1 MDESGG
7 EFFERETLRLRIAD
21 KTPILNTQFGEVMT
35 REAILALEDGRTFR
49 GLAWGAH
56 GERTGEIVF
65 NTAMTGYQEILT
77 DPSYA
82 GQIVTMTYPEIGNY
96 GVNAEDVESRRP
108 FVEGFVARE
117 VSQVVSNWR
126 ASMSLDEYLKRH
138 GIVGIAEIDTRS
150 LVRHIREKGAMRACV
165 SSVELDERFVIEK
178 ARNAP
183 EMLGRNLVDEVTC
196 GDPYQW
202 SEIGD
207 EQKTLDP
214 VGEFISHKQSLLQ
227 PGEEPF
233 RVVAYDFGVK
243 YYILRYL
250 AAVGCEVTVVPART
264 SADDVISLAPDGVFL
279 SNGPGDP
286 AALTG
291 IVTEIKR
298 LLGASPIFG
307 ICLGHQLL
315 GRAFGGDT
323 FKLKFGHRGGNQPVK
338 NMRSGRIEIT
348 SHNHGFAVDPNSL
361 NQNEIEL
368 THFNLNDNCLEGMRH
383 KNLPVFSVQYHPE
396 AGPGPHDASYLFHEF
411 VAQMRVHR
419 EQLKKIIQVV

>member
-1 MDESGG
+1 M
-7 EFFERETLRLRIAD
+7 I
-21 KTPILNTQFGEVMT
+21 K
-35 REAILALEDGRTFR
+35 EAILALEDGRTFR

-108 FVEGFVARE
+108 FVEGFVVRE
-117 VSQVVSNWR
+117 LSQVVSNWR
-126 ASMSLDEYLKRH
+126 ASTSLDEYLKRH
-138 GIVGIAEIDTRS
+138 GIVGISEIDTRA

-165 SSVELDERFVIEK
+165 SSVDSDERSVIEK
-178 ARNAP
+178 ARSAP

-202 SEIGD
+202 VEV
-207 EQKTLDP
+207 EEERRTLDP
-214 VGEFISHKQSLLQ
+214 VGEFRLHKQSLLL

-250 AAVGCEVTVVPART
+250 AAIGCEVTVVPART

-286 AALTG
+286 AALSG
-291 IVTEIKR
+291 IVAEIKL

-338 NMRSGRIEIT
+338 NTRSGRIEIT
-348 SHNHGFAVDPNSL
+348 SHNHGFAVDPDSL
-361 NQNEIEL
+361 NQDEIEL
-368 THFNLNDNCLEGMRH
+368 THFNLNDGCLEGMRH

-396 AGPGPHDASYLFHEF
+396 AGPGPHDANYLFHEF
-411 VAQMRVHR
+411 VTQMRAHR
-419 EQLKKIIQVV
+419 ERLKRIVQVG

>member
-1 MDESGG
+1 MNKDS
-7 EFFERETLRLRIAD
+7 
-21 KTPILNTQFGEVMT
+21 
-35 REAILALEDGRTFR
+35 ILALEDGRTFR
-49 GLAWGAH
+49 GVAWGAH

-108 FVEGFVARE
+108 FAEGFVVRE
-117 VSQVVSNWR
+117 RSEVTSNWR
-126 ASMSLDEYLKRH
+126 AALSLDEYLKGH
-138 GIVGIAEIDTRS
+138 GIVGISEIDTRA
-150 LVRHIREKGAMRACV
+150 LVRHIREKGAMRACI
-165 SSVELDERFVIEK
+165 SSIDPDEQSVVAK
-178 ARNAP
+178 ARSAP

-196 GDPYQW
+196 GDAYRW
-202 SEIGD
+202 SEIED

-214 VGEFISHKQSLLQ
+214 VGEFRQDNDNMLL

-233 RVVAYDFGVK
+233 RVVAYDFGIK

-264 SADDVISLAPDGVFL
+264 SADDALSIAPDGLFL

-286 AALTG
+286 AALPG
-291 IVTEIKR
+291 IVGEIK
-298 LLGASPIFG
+298 LLMGAAPIFG

-323 FKLKFGHRGGNQPVK
+323 YKLKFGHRGGNQPVK
-338 NMRSGRIEIT
+338 NVRSSRIEIT
-348 SHNHGFAVDPNSL
+348 SHNHGFAVDPDSL
-361 NQNEIEL
+361 NQSEVEL
-368 THFNLNDNCLEGMRH
+368 THFNLNDGCLEGMRH
-383 KNLPVFSVQYHPE
+383 KSLPVFSVQYHPE
-396 AGPGPHDASYLFHEF
+396 AGPGPHDANYLFHEF
-411 VAQMRVHR
+411 IANMRLHR
-419 EQLKKIIQVV
+419 EQLKRIIQVNQYRER

>member
-1 MDESGG
+1 
-7 EFFERETLRLRIAD
+7 
-21 KTPILNTQFGEVMT
+21 MT
-35 REAILALEDGRTFR
+35 KDAILALEDGRTFR
-49 GLAWGAH
+49 GLAWGALA
-56 GERTGEIVF
+56 ERTGEIVF

-96 GVNAEDVESRRP
+96 GVNMEDVESRRP
-108 FVEGFVARE
+108 FVEGFVVRE
-117 VSQVVSNWR
+117 LSQVVSNWR
-126 ASMSLDEYLKRH
+126 ASMSLDEYLKH
-138 GIVGIAEIDTRS
+138 HDIVGISEIDTRA

-165 SSVELDERFVIEK
+165 SSVDSDELSVIEK

-196 GDPYQW
+196 GDPYKW
-202 SEIGD
+202 AEID
-207 EQKTLDP
+207 EERVTLDP
-214 VGEFISHKQSLLQ
+214 VGEFGSQKQSMLL

-264 SADDVISLAPDGVFL
+264 SADEVISLAPDGVFL

-286 AALTG
+286 AALSE
-291 IVTEIKR
+291 IVAEIRR

-323 FKLKFGHRGGNQPVK
+323 FKLKFGHRGGNQPIK

-348 SHNHGFAVDPNSL
+348 SHNHGFAVDPDSL

-368 THFNLNDNCLEGMRH
+368 THFNLNDGCLEGMRH

-411 VAQMRVHR
+411 VAQMRAHR
-419 EQLKKIIQVV
+419 EQLRRIVQVV

>member
-1 MDESGG
+1 
-7 EFFERETLRLRIAD
+7 
-21 KTPILNTQFGEVMT
+21 MT
-35 REAILALEDGRTFR
+35 KEAILALEDGRTFR
-49 GLAWGAH
+49 GQAWGAH

-96 GVNAEDVESRRP
+96 GANSEDVESRRP
-108 FVEGFVARE
+108 FVEGFVVRE
-117 VSQVVSNWR
+117 LSPVVSNWR
-126 ASMSLDEYLKRH
+126 ASMSLDEYLKLH
-138 GIVGIAEIDTRS
+138 GVVGISEVDTRA
-150 LVRHIREKGAMRACV
+150 LVRHIRERGAMRACL
-165 SSVELDERFVIEK
+165 SSVDLDERSVIEK
-178 ARNAP
+178 ARRAP

-196 GDPYQW
+196 GDPYRW
-202 SEIGD
+202 AETG
-207 EQKTLDP
+207 EERKTLDP
-214 VGEFISHKQSLLQ
+214 IGEFRLHQQSLLL

-233 RVVAYDFGVK
+233 RVVAYDLGVK

-264 SADDVISLAPDGVFL
+264 LADDVISMAPDGVFL

-286 AALTG
+286 AALPG
-291 IVTEIKR
+291 IVAEIKR

-315 GRAFGGDT
+315 GHAFGGNT

-338 NMRSGRIEIT
+338 NMRNGRIEIT
-348 SHNHGFAVDPNSL
+348 SHNHGFAVDPDSL

-368 THFNLNDNCLEGMRH
+368 THFNLNDGCLEGMRH

-396 AGPGPHDASYLFHEF
+396 AGPGPHDATYLFHEF
-411 VAQMRVHR
+411 VAQMRAHR
-419 EQLKKIIQVV
+419 ERLRKIVQVG